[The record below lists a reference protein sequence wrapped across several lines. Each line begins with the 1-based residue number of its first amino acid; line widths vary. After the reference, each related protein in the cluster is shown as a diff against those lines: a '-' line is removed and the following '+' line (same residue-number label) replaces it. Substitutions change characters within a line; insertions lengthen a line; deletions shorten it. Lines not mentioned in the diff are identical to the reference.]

1 MTLKLIGDGFSN
13 DTGNERKDLYMM
25 KVRFRFFDQ
34 ESDKIELYLVKQK
47 ILITFYL
54 YADQSFDI
62 PFNKRGYL
70 KRLAKHCE
78 RIIAIP
84 VKAYYKTR
92 SWEDD
97 DIEETELEKLCKT
110 GRVKGDAIKVLDDKK
125 D

>member
-1 MTLKLIGDGFSN
+1 MTLKLIGEGFSN
-13 DTGNERKDLYMM
+13 DIENERKDLYMM

-70 KRLAKHCE
+70 KRLVKYCE
-78 RIIAIP
+78 RIISVP
-84 VKAYYKTR
+84 VKIFKTK

-110 GRVKGDAIKVLDDKK
+110 GRVEGDAIKVLDDKK

>member
-13 DTGNERKDLYMM
+13 DIGNERKDLYMM

-70 KRLAKHCE
+70 KRLVKYCE
-78 RIIAIP
+78 RIVAIS
-84 VKAYYKTR
+84 VKIYKAKN
-92 SWEDD
+92 WEDD

-110 GRVKGDAIKVLDDKK
+110 GRVEGDAIKVLDDKK